1 MVAKTL
7 ELVVLTED
15 GLPALM
21 EKPNALLLPWTKN
34 RDWLSSTEQELV
46 HSRRVHLKFIVDDE
60 CAPGFAREWVEFIGQ
75 AQGFFRLH
83 FDLNASTDIH
93 KFAKFGI
100 KTWIRT
106 QRQSVGFEPPK
117 I

>member
-15 GLPALM
+15 GVTACQRLWRNPTRCFFHG
-21 EKPNALLLPWTKN
+21 PKN
-34 RDWLSSTEQELV
+34 RNRLSSTEQELV

-60 CAPGFAREWVEFIGQ
+60 CAPGLAREWVEFIGQ

-83 FDLNASTDIH
+83 FDLNTSTDIH
-93 KFAKFGI
+93 
-100 KTWIRT
+100 
-106 QRQSVGFEPPK
+106 
-117 I
+117 